1 MLGMIYLE
9 HHTTTAFATSAPNSH
24 SLQFTHMENF
34 KEYNLRFH
42 CLMRPRAA
50 NFRLR
55 QIKNQA
61 LWALEVRI
69 DGMALQWL
77 ISDGPWPKRQR
88 IRTRV
93 I

>member
-1 MLGMIYLE
+1 MLGMIHLE

-24 SLQFTHMENF
+24 LLQFTRMENF
-34 KEYNLRFH
+34 QEYNLRFH

-77 ISDGPWPKRQR
+77 ISDDPWPTRQR
-88 IRTRV
+88 IRTCV